1 MNRAS
6 RQLGSSSVRG
16 AVLLM
21 MGVSLGV
28 TLGVTLSAS
37 VAAQNIE
44 YDPLRSPQLRACDDL
59 QQHGRLE
66 PARQC
71 YSRAGSSSDLLT
83 QAEALWALGDVKR
96 ANGVFQEAAR
106 INERNA
112 RVRVRWGRLF
122 LSTHQF
128 DSALALFQE
137 ALKLAPNDEQARL
150 GMAKVFAEQFQG
162 EARPVLE
169 QVLSSNAELPEA
181 HLLSARMYVEEGQFE
196 AADKA
201 LDRAERLVEAQQ
213 LPPLDVWSLRAM
225 VDVSQRGQARPQW
238 LERALAYNPRY
249 GGIYQDLALFEV
261 TRRKYKEAKVLLEKA
276 VQVQPELWS
285 AHAEQGANLLR
296 LGEIDA
302 ARAALKIAYS
312 GDPFSATT
320 VNTLRLLDRADEFT
334 TISSKFTIPK
344 LAGGGE
350 LPVELKLRLD
360 RKEAA
365 ALRPYVEQL
374 SRDSVTLFARRYG
387 FEPRE
392 PITVELYPRHDDFA
406 VRVAALPG
414 IGLLGVTFGYLLAM
428 DSPSGRATGEF
439 HWGST
444 LWHEMAHVF
453 TLEVTDHRVPRWLSE
468 GISVFEEWR
477 TGPTPGVAVTPD
489 VIAAFKSDKFL
500 PIADLDSGFIRPKYP
515 NQIQVSYM
523 QAGLICL
530 FVEQRW
536 GFDKVV
542 TLLKQFTRDTTTRAA
557 VETTFKI
564 STGEFDQ
571 QFNAF
576 VRERYA
582 RILPRIEDWQKSY
595 KAANQAIEASKWA
608 EALEPARSAI
618 DVYPEYTGPGSA
630 YLLMARAQDKS
641 GQRPAA
647 IAALLEYRK
656 AGGWDP
662 DALRELSG
670 WLEAAGRAD
679 EEASVL
685 TSLNYSDPLNP
696 TQHAKL
702 GERLLARGKP
712 DQSLRE
718 FQVQLALESADPA
731 LASFGVARALRALG
745 DNTGSRRYLL
755 DALATAPHYKPAQEL
770 LLKMIQER
778 SKDE

>member
-1 MNRAS
+1 MTRSVLTRAI
-6 RQLGSSSVRG
+6 LPGSSSLRG
-16 AVLLM
+16 AVLLLL
-21 MGVSLGV
+21 SLG
-28 TLGVTLSAS
+28 AS
-37 VAAQNIE
+37 MPLAAQNIE
-44 YDPLRSPQLRACDDL
+44 YDPQRSPQLRSCDDL
-59 QQHGRLE
+59 QQRGRLE

-71 YSRAGSSSDLLT
+71 YTRVFSSSGDLLT
-83 QAEALWALGDVKR
+83 QAEALVATGDVKR
-96 ANGVFQEAAR
+96 ANGIFQEAAR

-112 RVRVRWGRLF
+112 RIRVRWGRLF
-122 LSTHQF
+122 LSTHQL
-128 DSALALFQE
+128 DSAMTLFQE
-137 ALKLAPNDEQARL
+137 ALKLAPGDEQARL
-150 GMAKVFAEQFQG
+150 GMATVFAEQFQG
-162 EARPVLE
+162 EARPVLDE
-169 QVLSSNAELPEA
+169 LLAANANLAEA
-181 HLLSARMYVEEGQFE
+181 QLLSARMYVEEGQFE
-196 AADKA
+196 EADKA
-201 LDRAERLVEAQQ
+201 LDRAERLVEQQQ

-225 VDVSQRGQARPQW
+225 VDVSQRGVARPQW
-238 LERALAYNPRY
+238 LERALAYNPRF
-249 GGIYQDLALFEV
+249 GGIYLDLAMFEV

-276 VQVQPELWS
+276 VQVQPELWE
-285 AHAEQGANLLR
+285 AHAELGANLLR

-302 ARAALKIAYS
+302 AREALKIAYS

-334 TISSKFTIPK
+334 TISSKFTIPR
-344 LAGGGE
+344 LGGGGE

-365 ALRPYVEQL
+365 ALKPYVEQL

-453 TLEVTDHRVPRWLSE
+453 TLEATDHRVPRWLSE

-477 TGPTPGVAVTPD
+477 SGPTPGVAVTPD
-489 VIAAFKSDKFL
+489 VIAAFKDDKFL

-542 TLLKQFTRDTTTRAA
+542 ALLKQFTKDTTTKAA
-557 VETTFKI
+557 VEGTFKM
-564 STGEFDQ
+564 SSSEFDKE
-571 QFNAF
+571 FNAF
-576 VRERYA
+576 VNTRYA
-582 RILPRIEDWQKSY
+582 RILPRIDDWQKSY
-595 KAANQAIEASKWA
+595 KAANQAIQASKWA
-608 EALEPARSAI
+608 EVMEPARSAI
-618 DVYPEYTGPGSA
+618 EVYPEYTGPGSA
-630 YLLMARAQDKS
+630 YLLLARAQDKS
-641 GQRPAA
+641 GQRDAA
-647 IAALLEYRK
+647 IASLLAYRQ

-670 WLEAAGRAD
+670 WLEAAGRA
-679 EEASVL
+679 EEDVSVL
-685 TSLNYSDPLNP
+685 MALNYSDPLNSS
-696 TQHAKL
+696 QHARL
-702 GERLLARGKP
+702 GERLLASGKP
-712 DQSLRE
+712 EQSLRE
-718 FQVQLALESADPA
+718 FQVQLALDTADPA
-731 LASFGVARALRALG
+731 MANFGVARSLRELG
-745 DNTGSRRYLL
+745 DNAGSRRHLL
-755 DALATAPHYKPAQEL
+755 DSLATAPHYKPAQDL